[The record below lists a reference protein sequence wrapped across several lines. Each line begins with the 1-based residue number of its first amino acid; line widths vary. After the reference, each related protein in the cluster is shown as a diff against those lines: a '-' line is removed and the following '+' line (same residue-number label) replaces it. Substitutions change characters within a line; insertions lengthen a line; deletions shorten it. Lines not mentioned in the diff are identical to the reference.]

1 MSSPRA
7 LVFLSIFLPAV
18 LAPLEISAAE
28 LRILDSLG
36 LTRAVKSVE
45 KAAKVIITASIEED
59 KSQPAD
65 LYLSHVDGLAPDIEG
80 TRNPDKSLLFV
91 EVPEGVWKITAPDQ
105 HIIISEVKIVQ

>member
-65 LYLSHVDGLAPDIEG
+65 LYLSHVDGQSAPAHPL
-80 TRNPDKSLLFV
+80 NKKSLAFLL
-91 EVPEGVWKITAPDQ
+91 TA
-105 HIIISEVKIVQ
+105 SEFFASDDCLSLK